1 MRTSKSVLFV
11 ALATALSATVTA
23 GREVQAETRCR
34 PIHARITTQFTT
46 ENCTSPVGLCTAGHI
61 EGGPFDGATTFETLA
76 AAPSAGMPTAEPA
89 ANLSYSG
96 IFTMT
101 SRKGNFVASD
111 LGVLDVSR
119 AVFTEMSRAE
129 SGTGR
134 FSNASGVLYINGV
147 LLNDATEFQGTVT
160 GDLCTDRDHDDD

>member
-1 MRTSKSVLFV
+1 
-11 ALATALSATVTA
+11 
-23 GREVQAETRCR
+23 
-34 PIHARITTQFTT
+34 
-46 ENCTSPVGLCTAGHI
+46 
-61 EGGPFDGATTFETLA
+61 
-76 AAPSAGMPTAEPA
+76 
-89 ANLSYSG
+89 
-96 IFTMT
+96 MT